1 MTKGQL
7 RTRMM
12 RQLRQQKEAP
22 RRRKSEAIWRKL
34 RRLTAFRRAKLVCCY
49 VALPYEVQTWG
60 LIEQM
65 LERGKRVVVPVVRRS
80 SRRLWLSEIRDPA
93 ADLAPGA
100 FGVPEPRRWRG
111 ARRPVPAREVD
122 LAIVPGLAFDRRGHR
137 LGHGLGFFDRFL
149 ARLPE
154 SVPTVGLAYRF
165 QLLPT
170 LPTSLHDRAVRTVL
184 SA

>member
-1 MTKGQL
+1 
-7 RTRMM
+7 MM
-12 RQLRQQKEAP
+12 RQLRQQQEAS

-34 RRLTAFRRAKLVCCY
+34 RRLTAFRRAKVVLCY
-49 VALPYEVQTWG
+49 VALPYEVQTRG
-60 LIEQM
+60 MIERM
-65 LERGKRVVVPVVRRS
+65 LAAGKRVVVPVVRRS
-80 SRRLWLSEIRDPA
+80 TRRLWLSEVRDPA

-100 FGVPEPRRWRG
+100 FQVPEPVRG

-154 SVPTVGLAYRF
+154 SVPTIGLAYRF
-165 QLLPT
+165 QLLAA
-170 LPTSLHDRAVRTVL
+170 LPVLQHDRAVRTVL